1 MAANG
6 RHGTASSR
14 VAATAVSTTTGASDT
29 APRPT
34 AVQPVMRTPAR
45 FTAVRVQTKT
55 STSAQRSREDMPGRQ
70 KAR

>member
-6 RHGTASSR
+6 RHGTDSSR
-14 VAATAVSTTTGASDT
+14 VAATAVSATTGASDT

-34 AVQPVMRTPAR
+34 AVHPVTRTPAR
-45 FTAVRVQTKT
+45 FTPVRIQTKART
-55 STSAQRSREDMPGRQ
+55 TAQRSREDMPGRQ